1 MRVVWGGAPCVWRP
15 STIKAAPAE
24 QGREGVVVPRG
35 QDGTV
40 IKITRKARNGYIER
54 VFDVPTGTDI
64 GEVKGLLTPEML
76 SELGVKAAN
85 LSRYVV
91 ATGSDTEGF
100 RPASS
105 LHDQPLILLAK
116 SSMTKARAS
125 TVAAEASS
133 GAPQAKRARRPVA
146 APRESPAPGTPAP
159 GTPAS
164 AVRASGGRKPE
175 PLPEWYHA
183 GILSIPPEHVLEALK
198 TQDRLRKRIDRAGTE
213 PNPEDLAAYED
224 IRRCTSRAA
233 ATEGGHQALVAA
245 ANSRASELNRL
256 LGAAV
261 TVAARLQVATAL
273 AARTMP
279 ASLQPPEGLH

>member
-1 MRVVWGGAPCVWRP
+1 M
-15 STIKAAPAE
+15 
-24 QGREGVVVPRG
+24 VPRG

-40 IKITRKARNGYIER
+40 IKITRKARNGYIEQ
-54 VFDVPTGTDI
+54 VFDVPKGTEVGD
-64 GEVKGLLTPEML
+64 VKGLLTPAML

-105 LHDQPLILLAK
+105 LHDHPLILLAK
-116 SSMTKARAS
+116 SSMTRARAS

-133 GAPQAKRARRPVA
+133 GAPAPQAKRARRSV
-146 APRESPAPGTPAP
+146 RESPAPGTPAP

-183 GILSIPPEHVLEALK
+183 GLLSIPPEHVLEALK
-198 TQDRLRKRIDRAGTE
+198 TQDRLRKRIDRA
-213 PNPEDLAAYED
+213 L
-224 IRRCTSRAA
+224 
-233 ATEGGHQALVAA
+233 
-245 ANSRASELNRL
+245 
-256 LGAAV
+256 
-261 TVAARLQVATAL
+261 
-273 AARTMP
+273 
-279 ASLQPPEGLH
+279 SLIHI